1 MLETT
6 LDSLFAD
13 DFELEALEAANP
25 QETALSIPIELLD
38 LHDAQQVVVESM
50 ARFRVCIAGRR
61 WGKTEVAIDEITN
74 ALLDGKSVAYFTPT
88 YKMGK
93 NVWRLLVQIL
103 APITTYKNETD
114 RRLVTIT
121 GGILE
126 CWSMEKPDLARGRK
140 YHLVILDEAA
150 YIKDETAWQSVIRPL
165 LTDYI
170 GRCLFLST
178 PRGKGWLYHLYLQ
191 GQDPLKPN
199 WASWRFPTS
208 SNPYIT
214 PQEIEEARQEL
225 TAVLFEQE
233 YEAKFG
239 DTAGQVFRNI
249 DRVAVLNPVNPYRGK
264 FSMGIDWAQ
273 SDDFTVLKVI
283 DIETGQEV
291 YSDRFNRLRW
301 SMQRDRVKAAND
313 LWRPVVIVTE
323 LNSMGSSQFEELEDD
338 GLPVIGFTT
347 TAQSK
352 APLIEG
358 LALALEK
365 EELLI
370 LNDGVTKGELEVFER
385 KVNPLTYRSSY
396 SAPLNLHDD
405 TVMSLALAWHG
416 KELSKGLEFKSLPTQ
431 FSDYRG

>member
-1 MLETT
+1 MTLETT
-6 LDSLFAD
+6 LDSLWANDLIAD
-13 DFELEALEAANP
+13 SQTA
-25 QETALSIPIELLD
+25 QEETYIHIPLELLD
-38 LHDAQQVVVESM
+38 LHEAQRVVVESM
-50 ARFRVCIAGRR
+50 ARYRVVIAGRR
-61 WGKTEVAIDEITN
+61 WGKTEVAVDEIAN
-74 ALLDGKSVAYFTPT
+74 ALLDGKTVAYFTPT

-114 RRLVTIT
+114 RRLVTMT

-165 LTDYI
+165 LTDYVGKVI
-170 GRCLFLST
+170 FLST

-191 GQDPLKPN
+191 GLDPLKPH

-208 SNPYIT
+208 SNPFISKE
-214 PQEIEEARQEL
+214 EIEEARQEL
-225 TAVLFEQE
+225 TADLFAQE
-233 YEAKFG
+233 YEANFA

-249 DRVAVLNPVNPYRGK
+249 DAIAVLNPAKPYRGK

-273 SDDFTVLKVI
+273 SDDFSVIKVV
-283 DIETGQEV
+283 DIKQGKEV
-291 YSDRFNRLRW
+291 YSDRFNRIRW
-301 SMQRDRVKAAND
+301 SQQRDRVKAAFET
-313 LWRPVVIVTE
+313 WKPGVIVVE
-323 LNSMGSSQFEELEDD
+323 LNSMGKSQFEELEDA
-338 GLPVIGFTT
+338 GLPVVGFTT

-352 APLIEG
+352 SPLIEG
-358 LALALEK
+358 LALAFENHELE
-365 EELLI
+365 I
-370 LNDGVTKGELEVFER
+370 INDPVTKGELEVFER
-385 KVNPLTYRSSY
+385 KVNPLTYSSTY

-416 KELSKGLEFKSLPTQ
+416 RELSKELEVRSLPQEFT
-431 FSDYRG
+431 DYRG